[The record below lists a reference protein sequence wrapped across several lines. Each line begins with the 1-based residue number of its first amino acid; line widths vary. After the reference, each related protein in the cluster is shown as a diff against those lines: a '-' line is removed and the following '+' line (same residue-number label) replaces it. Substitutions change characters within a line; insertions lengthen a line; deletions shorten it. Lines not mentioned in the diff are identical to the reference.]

1 MLTYTR
7 LEIVRLF
14 RDRRF
19 TFFTLAVPVG
29 FYLLWA
35 SVFKGD
41 GPEPKSGLPLATYLM
56 VSMAS
61 FGAIGASLSA
71 TGQRFAAERASG
83 WLRQLQTTPLRPW
96 AVVAGRTV
104 ASMFLALPAIL
115 LVSLIAFAA
124 EGVRVNALHW
134 ALMVLLMWVAS
145 LPFAALGILIGS
157 LVGPEAAQPVTL
169 GCYFALSILGGLWI
183 PVSKLPSTLRS
194 IAGWTP
200 SNRFGNLGWTLVS
213 GHAPSVT
220 TALVLVAWTVGLA
233 ALAVPAYGR
242 TLRAR

>member
-1 MLTYTR
+1 MLAYLR
-7 LEIVRLF
+7 LEIVRMF

-35 SVFKGD
+35 NVFKSD
-41 GPEPKSGLPLATYLM
+41 GHDAKTGLDAQTYLM

-61 FGAIGASLSA
+61 FGAIGAALSS

-96 AVVAGRTV
+96 AIVAGRTV

-115 LVSLIAFAA
+115 LVSLVAVAF
-124 EGVRVNALHW
+124 EGVRVDPVHW
-134 ALMVLLMWVAS
+134 LLMVVLMWVAS

-157 LVGPEAAQPVTL
+157 LVGPDAAQPVTL
-169 GCYFALSILGGLWI
+169 GCYFTLSILGGLWM
-183 PVSKLPSTLRS
+183 PVSQLPSALRS
-194 IAGWTP
+194 VAAWTP
-200 SNRFGNLGWTLVS
+200 SNRFGSLGWTLVS
-213 GHAPSVT
+213 GHAPSAT
-220 TALVLVAWTVGLA
+220 TALVLAGWTAGLA
-233 ALAVPAYGR
+233 ALAVPAYRR
-242 TLRAR
+242 TMRAS